1 MQEELM
7 DLDKEAVAKIVE
19 YASELAGDKE
29 KISTHFNSINEVV
42 GEAAMWAKLDKSKV
56 VTKEYVQKALDERID
71 RIKKYDT
78 KYLQMVKEDI
88 LGDKTILANIS
99 AGSLFAETFFGR
111 SYDHSVVSFFAM
123 ENCEILMLPFKKF
136 FDTLDGSLAIKK
148 LLSNFVSIMADNNIR
163 LVEKTEILCKKS
175 LRSKILAYLEYETR
189 YLEEK
194 KITIPFN
201 RTDLANYLD
210 ADRSALTR
218 ELSRMREDGLI
229 DFEKNTFVLLG
240 Q

>member
-1 MQEELM
+1 
-7 DLDKEAVAKIVE
+7 
-19 YASELAGDKE
+19 
-29 KISTHFNSINEVV
+29 
-42 GEAAMWAKLDKSKV
+42 
-56 VTKEYVQKALDERID
+56 
-71 RIKKYDT
+71 
-78 KYLQMVKEDI
+78 
-88 LGDKTILANIS
+88 
-99 AGSLFAETFFGR
+99 
-111 SYDHSVVSFFAM
+111 
-123 ENCEILMLPFKKF
+123 
-136 FDTLDGSLAIKK
+136 
-148 LLSNFVSIMADNNIR
+148 
-163 LVEKTEILCKKS
+163 
-175 LRSKILAYLEYETR
+175 LAYLEYETR

>member
-1 MQEELM
+1 
-7 DLDKEAVAKIVE
+7 
-19 YASELAGDKE
+19 
-29 KISTHFNSINEVV
+29 
-42 GEAAMWAKLDKSKV
+42 
-56 VTKEYVQKALDERID
+56 
-71 RIKKYDT
+71 
-78 KYLQMVKEDI
+78 
-88 LGDKTILANIS
+88 
-99 AGSLFAETFFGR
+99 
-111 SYDHSVVSFFAM
+111 
-123 ENCEILMLPFKKF
+123 
-136 FDTLDGSLAIKK
+136 
-148 LLSNFVSIMADNNIR
+148 MADNNIR

>member
-1 MQEELM
+1 MSLENLKDLPLFEGMSLEEMGEVLSKVNVVVKRFFKH
-7 DLDKEAVAKIVE
+7 DSIV
-19 YASELAGDKE
+19 LAGDYVDHVC
-29 KISTHFNSINEVV
+29 ILINGNV
-42 GEAAMWAKLDKSKV
+42 
-56 VTKEYVQKALDERID
+56 
-71 RIKKYDT
+71 
-78 KYLQMVKEDI
+78 QMVKEDI